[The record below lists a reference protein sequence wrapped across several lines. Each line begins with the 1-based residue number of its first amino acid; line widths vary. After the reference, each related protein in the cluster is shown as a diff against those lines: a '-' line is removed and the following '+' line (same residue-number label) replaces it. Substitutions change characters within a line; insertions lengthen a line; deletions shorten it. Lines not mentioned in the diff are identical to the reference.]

1 MKKSKDKAIQYEK
14 SILIQLNKKIKKNR
28 IFSKNSIVKI
38 YWIKKHL
45 QPAETGE
52 FLYNIPNLFFKSP

>member
-1 MKKSKDKAIQYEK
+1 MKKSKDKTIQYEK
-14 SILIQLNKKIKKNR
+14 TIFIQSNKKIKKNR

-45 QPAETGE
+45 HPAETGE
-52 FLYNIPNLFFKSP
+52 F